1 MIGVVIGYDGD
12 GLPITAYGRRDWLAR
27 PTSSPRGL
35 AIERAARRVV
45 AGTSR
50 TWPDPLLVNV
60 PGDLMAA
67 LADALDLPEC
77 AAISLP
83 PVADDTY
90 AIHNETG
97 EALTRNHARALMD
110 APPTGEVRA
119 TDPAT
124 GAQKGRKLAE
134 LGAIDLTA
142 LLRVA
147 EVAGYGGRKYER
159 GNYLKGYAWSWSFDA
174 LMRHLLAFW
183 SGENV
188 DPESGLPH
196 MAHASWHTLALL
208 AFTEHGLGTDDRIT
222 F

>member
-1 MIGVVIGYDGD
+1 MTFHGTCVHGISGE
-12 GLPITAYGRRDWLAR
+12 LFCTA
-27 PTSSPRGL
+27 
-35 AIERAARRVV
+35 
-45 AGTSR
+45 
-50 TWPDPLLVNV
+50 
-60 PGDLMAA
+60 
-67 LADALDLPEC
+67 C

-83 PVADDTY
+83 PVTDDTY

-97 EALTRNHARALMD
+97 AWLTRNHARALMD

-124 GAQKGRKLAE
+124 GGQKGRKLAE
-134 LGAIDLTA
+134 LGAIDPTA

-147 EVAGYGGRKYER
+147 EVAGFGGRKYER